1 MEVTTMMPTTC
12 NVVATFAPC
21 RDATRTSNEQ
31 RDANHVATRA
41 NLGGHA
47 AFRLAE
53 NGWFLLG
60 DWLRCGRDDSGVFA
74 RKTVFF
80 DGK

>member
-1 MEVTTMMPTTC
+1 MMPTTC
-12 NVVATFAPC
+12 NVVATLAPC
-21 RDATRTSNEQ
+21 GNATSTSNER
-31 RDANHVATRA
+31 RDANHDATRA
-41 NLGGHA
+41 NVGGHV

-74 RKTVFF
+74 RNTAFF
-80 DGK
+80 GGK

>member
-41 NLGGHA
+41 NVGGRA

-53 NGWFLLG
+53 TTVRLAQK
-60 DWLRCGRDDSGVFA
+60 WLVPPWRLAQVRSG
-74 RKTVFF
+74 
-80 DGK
+80 